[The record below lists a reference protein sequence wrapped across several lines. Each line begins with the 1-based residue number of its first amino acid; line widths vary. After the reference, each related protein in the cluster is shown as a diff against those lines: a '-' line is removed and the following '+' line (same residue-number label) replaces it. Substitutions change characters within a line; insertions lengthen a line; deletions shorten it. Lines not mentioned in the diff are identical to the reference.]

1 MDNTLFIVGV
11 IILGLSMLI
20 TFTALLIAIIYDK
33 SQDAK
38 AKKQHL
44 MLNQL
49 KKGDFVWKVTDGFL
63 TRYKVSGVEYHFDSN
78 DNVYKITISFVG
90 EYHKLNIPMKIAKA
104 FVYDEFTAKYYT
116 IYKEAEIVTN
126 LTEMRRKK
134 AIENAQSVDASEVAS
149 KLNEEIK
156 VFEKLRDDTIE
167 RLTVELD
174 K

>member
-1 MDNTLFIVGV
+1 MDKTFIIGV
-11 IILGLSMLI
+11 IIVGLLVLA
-20 TFTALLIAIIYDK
+20 TFTALLIAVIYDK

-38 AKKQHL
+38 AKKQYL
-44 MLNQL
+44 MFNQL
-49 KKGDFVWKVTDGFL
+49 KEGDFVWKVEDNYIS
-63 TRYKVSGVEYHFDSN
+63 REKVSGVEYHFDSN

-126 LTEMRRKK
+126 LTKMRRKK
-134 AIENAQSVDASEVAS
+134 AIENAQSVDASEAVA
-149 KLNEEIK
+149 KLNEEIR
-156 VFEKLRDDTIE
+156 VFEKLRDDTIK
-167 RLTVELD
+167 RLTIELD